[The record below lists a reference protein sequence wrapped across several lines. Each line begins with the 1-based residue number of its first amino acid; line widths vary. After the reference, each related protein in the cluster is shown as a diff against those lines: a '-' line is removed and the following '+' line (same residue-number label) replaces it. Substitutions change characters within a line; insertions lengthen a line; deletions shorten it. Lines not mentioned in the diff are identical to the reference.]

1 MSEISKYHP
10 YNALWAQLGDLYGA
24 IGSPPK
30 ISKTIV
36 CGNHR
41 LTINKVL
48 NVLTYFVR
56 CGEIRRDPKS
66 PTINKDIIDTILV
79 DWEESKND
87 FLTMECV
94 GQSGPS
100 NVQQTKTPKQ
110 QSADERCTSGLTR
123 NATCIKDLNS
133 LEATNTSD
141 DTSTAVSS
149 GLDAVGDT
157 NENVATSSSAG
168 SAMPLIN
175 NNILV
180 TFKRNDIPNVFIFRD
195 SRFVRQE
202 LRIGNTLM
210 DCGIERTP
218 ITPNHK
224 LQVKSVVGDKIKLL
238 VTSPDNEELNLSS
251 AITSDEPKL
260 DDSVE
265 EAKEDTRLNT
275 LALLWGIEPIKRIRK
290 ELKVDDRLIDEPC
303 DRAPPSQP
311 ESSDAVASNCGELKR
326 SRSLFTKSNNPRNTS
341 HIKKSANASDA
352 SRKTISAAA
361 HISSGGSE
369 TIVSQIADDNIAS
382 IMLKSCPSL
391 SDLITANSVGI
402 SERLTWGIERVKET
416 VCYEEEKH
424 FEFAK
429 QMIEKN
435 RDNQYQSSDVVFVLG
450 ENEALV
456 GLKHGDQLMAKAENH
471 RCDTHAMCT
480 HMQRQTNGVKFL
492 NERADMSTSL
502 NSNYC
507 YASNSPKMLPKQQ
520 QQIQLINLPMPK
532 YTAKED
538 LCSSNSF
545 KSEPE
550 DRTGFVPSLFLSVTD
565 HYVSDVVLQV
575 RSLIFI
581 RNCVVINVIG
591 LMLVQ
596 GTVAAPSSWEYN
608 LKQNLALSAHCAT
621 IEQTPTENIGIIAN
635 TDNW

>member
-24 IGSPPK
+24 IGNPPK

-41 LTINKVL
+41 LTMNKVL

-56 CGEIRRDPKS
+56 CGEIRRDPMS

-94 GQSGPS
+94 ADPS
-100 NVQQTKTPKQ
+100 DVQPKN
-110 QSADERCTSGLTR
+110 AKPPPTDERGTSGLTR
-123 NATCIKDLNS
+123 TATCIKELNS
-133 LEATNTSD
+133 LQAVAHSSD
-141 DTSTAVSS
+141 CSS
-149 GLDAVGDT
+149 PCCPDASED
-157 NENVATSSSAG
+157 ENVGTTSNAG

-218 ITPNHK
+218 IPTPNRKVHV
-224 LQVKSVVGDKIKLL
+224 QSVVGDTIKLL
-238 VTSPDNEELNLSS
+238 VTGPDNEEVNLCQ
-251 AITSDEPKL
+251 AINEPKL

-275 LALLWGIEPIKRIRK
+275 LALLWGIEPINRIRK
-290 ELKVDDRLIDEPC
+290 GLKFDKLIDEPC
-303 DRAPPSQP
+303 DSATIQPQPS
-311 ESSDAVASNCGELKR
+311 DTVASGDGELKR

-341 HIKKSANASDA
+341 HIKRSANANDS
-352 SRKTISAAA
+352 STKVISAGN
-361 HISSGGSE
+361 ITNSSSGVGD
-369 TIVSQIADDNIAS
+369 TILSQFTDDNIES

-456 GLKHGDQLMAKAENH
+456 GLKHGEELMGKAANH
-471 RCDTHAMCT
+471 GCEARCT
-480 HMQRQTNGVKFL
+480 HKPQSNGIKFMTD
-492 NERADMSTSL
+492 RRDVCTSL

-520 QQIQLINLPMPK
+520 QPIQLINLPMPK

-538 LCSSNSF
+538 LCSSSF
-545 KSEPE
+545 KTEPE
-550 DRTGFVPSLFLSVTD
+550 DRTGFVPSLFLGVTD

-575 RSLIFI
+575 CGVIVYKENLWWILTKYILYCSARVRWQLRLI
-581 RNCVVINVIG
+581 G
-591 LMLVQ
+591 
-596 GTVAAPSSWEYN
+596 
-608 LKQNLALSAHCAT
+608 
-621 IEQTPTENIGIIAN
+621 NII
-635 TDNW
+635 